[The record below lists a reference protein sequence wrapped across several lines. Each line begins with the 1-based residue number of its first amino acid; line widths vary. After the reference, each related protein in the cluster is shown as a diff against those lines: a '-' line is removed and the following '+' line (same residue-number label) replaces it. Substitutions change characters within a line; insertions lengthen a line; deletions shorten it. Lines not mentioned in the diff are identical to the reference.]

1 VKILSINISHHPSI
15 CLYENNKILEF
26 YNEERF
32 ILKKNYQVTD
42 KTEIYQSILQKVKHK
57 PDVVVYCSYGR
68 NLEYSITTDKKII
81 KNLQKQLNNPTYY
94 FDVRKHHIYH
104 AISAFYFSEFEEAAA
119 IVVDGGGACEFYM
132 PYQEIESIYFINKK
146 NITPVYKHNTCY
158 QSNSAIGINTNTF
171 SIFKYVNG
179 VLNKF
184 SDESKGGLDFL
195 NACKAI
201 GYTSEQGYAAGKV
214 MGLSSY
220 AYTDK
225 KFNLDYDKVNIA
237 KNAQEKTFNETCELI
252 DRISN
257 ISNNI
262 VLSGGY
268 FLNCSNNFKY
278 VKKYPNLNFFVDP
291 IAHDGGT
298 AIGAALYYDHY
309 K

>member
-32 ILKKNYQVTD
+32 ILKKNYQPNN
-42 KTEIYQSILQKVKHK
+42 KTELYQSILQKVKHK
-57 PDVVVYCSYGR
+57 PDVVVYSSYGR
-68 NLEYSITTDKKII
+68 NLEYTETTDEMII
-81 KNLQKQLNNPTYY
+81 KTLQKQLNNPVY
-94 FDVRKHHIYH
+94 FFDIKKHHLYH
-104 AISAFYFSEFEEAAA
+104 AISAFYFSKFEEAIA
-119 IVVDGGGACEFYM
+119 IIVDAGGACENYI
-132 PYQEIESIYFINKK
+132 PYQEIESIYSINKK
-146 NITPVYKHNTCY
+146 NIVPIYKHNTCY
-158 QSNSAIGINTNTF
+158 RSYD
-171 SIFKYVNG
+171 SIKIKTKSYSSLKYVNG

-184 SDESKGGLDFL
+184 SNESRGGIDF
-195 NACKAI
+195 NEACRDI
-201 GYTSEQGYAAGKV
+201 GYSNDGDNAGKV

-225 KFNLDYDKVNIA
+225 KYALDYDKVNIA
-237 KNAQEKTFNETCELI
+237 KNVQEKTFVETCELI
-252 DRISN
+252 DMALGK
-257 ISNNI
+257 SNNI

-278 VKKYPNLNFFVDP
+278 VKKYPDLNFFVDP